1 MHHTHAARVRVANP
15 RGWFLRGSVLANKK
29 EYKDA
34 FADLEKVIIM
44 DMEYPETVRLWA
56 DVLAWPVA
64 KKKEDN

>member
-1 MHHTHAARVRVANP
+1 MVSARVRFGKQ
-15 RGWFLRGSVLANKK
+15 R

-34 FADLEKVIIM
+34 LADLEKVIIM

-64 KKKEDN
+64 KKERRQLTTLRVFIL